1 MYASCKCMVMGGRV
15 AATSCPRARTDGSL
29 RVMCA
34 AGRRG
39 MKTPQ
44 HSQGTSVRSAP
55 WVSVR
60 GRASTAT
67 TTKTKKGGSVRQGL
81 RVSRVLQHAAGG
93 HTHHVPR
100 PEGRRYMVHVPPG
113 VDCNVNLL
121 RDVTHHSCVC
131 GVCGVCV
138 GGEVLGATAERQ
150 RSTQAEILMM

>member
-1 MYASCKCMVMGGRV
+1 MCASCKCMVMGGRV
-15 AATSCPRARTDGSL
+15 AARSCPHARTDGSL
-29 RVMCA
+29 RVMNVQ
-34 AGRRG
+34 RRGGG

-67 TTKTKKGGSVRQGL
+67 TTKKKGGSVRQGL

-93 HTHHVPR
+93 HTHHVQR
-100 PEGRRYMVHVPPG
+100 PEGRRYMVNVPPG

-131 GVCGVCV
+131 GVCLVY
-138 GGEVLGATAERQ
+138 VLAAKCWGPHSREATQ
-150 RSTQAEILMM
+150 HTS